1 MPTINKELHPFSTFD
16 FFPDRDAQ
24 VLADEGSRHGSPM
37 RIRRSATTFSA
48 SKAKVVQALEVI
60 NMMKTQISSI
70 EDLEAGSSV
79 NESVTAETAV
89 ASPTTPATP
98 ATPPG
103 PRSVDEHVTSSKPQ
117 DLIPTPSYS
126 QVLIGPFG
134 DWTRALSEHV
144 QRCSEDQGSWTG
156 EVYAAHKE
164 SELSI
169 LSQSFMLT
177 PMCTTPAYERA
188 YHLALSLVSLPRSFH
203 LLLRALLSLCVR
215 VCVIVLHTRIVHGR
229 LLGLATRLCSR
240 TVAFRPSHSPGEAWV
255 QGPFTSPFSSS
266 FGYGRVVLVVTGIG
280 LSAALPIVQQLMC
293 AEREVCL
300 IWITRSK
307 EQVSF
312 MLPLLLNCT
321 TTMIFYDGDESMS
334 DVQSGLGR
342 HKHVRIY
349 VGRPRIDKIIGWIVI
364 RTHALLWRKLIKE
377 EEKKPVNQGAFAKRL
392 PNASKK
398 TRILPE
404 ERAEAVHLGN
414 ADERNGLTVALPH
427 DVATFNEC
435 DASLLLKNLS
445 AQDRSSWA
453 LLYCGNVPPVKKI
466 VRETSERWGFLYSEE
481 SFAW

>member
-60 NMMKTQISSI
+60 NMMKTQMSST

-188 YHLALSLVSLPRSFH
+188 YHLALSLVSL
-203 LLLRALLSLCVR
+203 RALSICCFVRCFLCAC
-215 VCVIVLHTRIVHGR
+215 VC
-229 LLGLATRLCSR
+229 A
-240 TVAFRPSHSPGEAWV
+240 
-255 QGPFTSPFSSS
+255 
-266 FGYGRVVLVVTGIG
+266 
-280 LSAALPIVQQLMC
+280 
-293 AEREVCL
+293 
-300 IWITRSK
+300 
-307 EQVSF
+307 
-312 MLPLLLNCT
+312 
-321 TTMIFYDGDESMS
+321 
-334 DVQSGLGR
+334 
-342 HKHVRIY
+342 
-349 VGRPRIDKIIGWIVI
+349 
-364 RTHALLWRKLIKE
+364 
-377 EEKKPVNQGAFAKRL
+377 
-392 PNASKK
+392 
-398 TRILPE
+398 
-404 ERAEAVHLGN
+404 
-414 ADERNGLTVALPH
+414 
-427 DVATFNEC
+427 
-435 DASLLLKNLS
+435 
-445 AQDRSSWA
+445 
-453 LLYCGNVPPVKKI
+453 
-466 VRETSERWGFLYSEE
+466 
-481 SFAW
+481 